1 MAEAKTVWFS
11 FYLGCHRSAV
21 SPSALNVS
29 PLTQL
34 PRCGI
39 HTPASVS
46 PPSEGR
52 SRPTNTSVFPPSS
65 FILPSFA
72 WFYVFFPL
80 VRYSCTLSA
89 GVLHALLCLKVYSW
103 YICGKRC
110 TPHPPAPLPS
120 CSSLA
125 YFLISNKPILTTQHL
140 YFSLLTILT
149 SYFTMYFT
157 TFIQQSTTGLRDIN
171 QTRIRSE
178 SFINQKRRG
187 KIVIVYLLLFYW

>member
-1 MAEAKTVWFS
+1 MFLLWLSCPDVGFIPLLQFLHPARAGPGLLTLLFFPLVPS
-11 FYLGCHRSAV
+11 FYQGLHGS
-21 SPSALNVS
+21 
-29 PLTQL
+29 
-34 PRCGI
+34 I
-39 HTPASVS
+39 
-46 PPSEGR
+46 
-52 SRPTNTSVFPPSS
+52 F
-65 FILPSFA
+65 
-72 WFYVFFPL
+72 FFPL

-103 YICGKRC
+103 YIRGKRC

-149 SYFTMYFT
+149 SYFTVYFT

-178 SFINQKRRG
+178 RFINQKRRG